1 MSLYENINK
10 RKKAGTSRSKK
21 SSTVSDESYAKM
33 KAGFRS
39 GGMVNQM
46 SDQMDVPK
54 QEARNQMAK
63 AKKKNDAEGY
73 QMGGM
78 LADPM
83 RRLPGTGSFERTLTP
98 RMGYFEGGSVYDV
111 THGSE
116 DVPIEWGREKL
127 KGGTEELIQS
137 TENQVRGRYFNN
149 NNGKGTF

>member
-21 SSTVSDESYAKM
+21 SSTVSDKSYAEM

-46 SDQMDVPK
+46 SEQMDIPK
-54 QEARNQMAK
+54 QEARSLMAK
-63 AKKKNDAEGY
+63 AKKKNDVAGY
-73 QMGGM
+73 M
-78 LADPM
+78 
-83 RRLPGTGSFERTLTP
+83 
-98 RMGYFEGGSVYDV
+98 EGGHVYDV

-127 KGGTEELIQS
+127 KGGTEQLIKGS
-137 TENQVRGRYFNN
+137 EFQVRGRYFNN
-149 NNGKGTF
+149 NDGKGTF